1 MSFED
6 KIKIIEQFNSET
18 SFWLKYCFYPSGK
31 LFRIDLSYNLDGG
44 QDFIIWFKDKETDI
58 ESHID
63 IDIADIKEIQKNELV
78 LFSKIFELFDSE
90 V

>member
-1 MSFED
+1 MLFEE
-6 KIKIIEQFNSET
+6 KIKIVEQLNSET

-31 LFRIDLSYNLDGG
+31 LFRIDLSYNLDGEP
-44 QDFIIWFKDKETDI
+44 DFIIWFKDKEANI

-63 IDIADIKEIQKNELV
+63 IIDIKEIQKNELV